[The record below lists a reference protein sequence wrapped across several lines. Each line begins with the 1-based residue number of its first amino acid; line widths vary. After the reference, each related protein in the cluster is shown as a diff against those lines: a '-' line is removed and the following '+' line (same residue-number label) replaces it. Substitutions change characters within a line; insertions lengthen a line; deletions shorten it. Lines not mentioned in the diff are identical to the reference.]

1 MLGLRGVKP
10 KASEAQAAG
19 DRIVIWC
26 LFLEPVKCQKQG
38 ASSAA
43 KKRLIV
49 VLFPTHA
56 KPAVSAGLSRF
67 VTRCVLRLLKSWE
80 ADKPKPLRGSLYP
93 GKYKAEKSLRSIDCS
108 AHFRWGQRIT
118 GQKDPSS
125 GKSQAPLRIMKKRIS
140 TGQNQGC
147 QMDNHGNFSQLPP
160 TDVNNCQKILTAVC
174 IPHSTLFLCSY
185 LAHSSPVYIGCIRK
199 CLFYVQ
205 ITRK

>member
-1 MLGLRGVKP
+1 MLGLRSVKP

-38 ASSAA
+38 ACSAA

-80 ADKPKPLRGSLYP
+80 ADKPKPLRGSLHP
-93 GKYKAEKSLRSIDCS
+93 GKCKAEKSLRSINCS
-108 AHFRWGQRIT
+108 AHFRWGQRVT
-118 GQKDPSS
+118 GQKDPSL
-125 GKSQAPLRIMKKRIS
+125 GKSQVPLRIMKKRIS

-160 TDVNNCQKILTAVC
+160 TDINNCQKILTAVC
-174 IPHSTLFLCSY
+174 IPHSTLLLCSY
-185 LAHSSPVYIGCIRK
+185 LAHSSPVYIG
-199 CLFYVQ
+199 
-205 ITRK
+205 

>member
-1 MLGLRGVKP
+1 MNLSIQDCPRESKMGSSHHLTWLCRIHRRHTVLRIHSQKGT
-10 KASEAQAAG
+10 
-19 DRIVIWC
+19 IWC

-108 AHFRWGQRIT
+108 AHFDGARG
-118 GQKDPSS
+118 
-125 GKSQAPLRIMKKRIS
+125 
-140 TGQNQGC
+140 
-147 QMDNHGNFSQLPP
+147 
-160 TDVNNCQKILTAVC
+160 
-174 IPHSTLFLCSY
+174 
-185 LAHSSPVYIGCIRK
+185 
-199 CLFYVQ
+199 
-205 ITRK
+205 

>member
-1 MLGLRGVKP
+1 MLGLRGGMP

-26 LFLEPVKCQKQG
+26 PFLEPVKCQTQG

-80 ADKPKPLRGSLYP
+80 ADKPKPLWRPLYP
-93 GKYKAEKSLRSIDCS
+93 GKYKAEKLLRSIDCS
-108 AHFRWGQRIT
+108 AHFRCGQRIT
-118 GQKDPSS
+118 D
-125 GKSQAPLRIMKKRIS
+125 
-140 TGQNQGC
+140 
-147 QMDNHGNFSQLPP
+147 
-160 TDVNNCQKILTAVC
+160 
-174 IPHSTLFLCSY
+174 
-185 LAHSSPVYIGCIRK
+185 
-199 CLFYVQ
+199 
-205 ITRK
+205 